1 MTGNVKGALFAL
13 AAFGV
18 FASHDAII
26 KALGE
31 TLSPVQILFFATL
44 FGFPLVGLMLMRDR
58 TDGTLVPRHPWW
70 VALRT
75 LSAAV
80 GALSAFYAFTT
91 LPLAQVYAILFAAP
105 LLITVLAIPILGERV
120 RLRRGLAVLVGLA
133 GVMIVL
139 RPGSATLAPGH
150 LAALAAAVFSALS
163 AIIVRKIG
171 AEERSVVLIIYPLMA
186 NFLLMGALLPVVYV
200 PMEGAQLGAVAVVAG
215 LGFAGMLLV
224 IAAYRAGEAVVIAP
238 MQYSQIMWA
247 TLWGFLIF
255 GEVPDAATL
264 VGAGVVIASG
274 VYIVLREGRASASQ
288 TRPVLAARSRAGT
301 PTAPVLPPA
310 PPAAGRPRD
319 GDPPDKKV

>member
-1 MTGNVKGALFAL
+1 MTGNVRGALFAL
-13 AAFGV
+13 AAFAV

-26 KALGE
+26 KSLGG

-44 FGFPLVGLMLMRDR
+44 FGFPLVGMMLMRDR

-80 GALSAFYAFTT
+80 SALSAFYAFTT

-120 RLRRGLAVLVGLA
+120 RLRRSLAVLVGLA

-139 RPGSATLAPGH
+139 RPGSAALEPGH

-171 AEERSVVLIIYPLMA
+171 AAERSVVLIIYPLMA
-186 NFLLMGALLPVVYV
+186 NFLLMGALLPFVYV
-200 PMEGAQLGAVAVVAG
+200 PMEARELGATAVIAA
-215 LGFAGMLLV
+215 LGFTGMLLV
-224 IAAYRAGEAVVIAP
+224 IGAYRAGEAVVIAP
-238 MQYSQIMWA
+238 MQYSQIIWA
-247 TLWGFLIF
+247 TLWGFLF
-255 GEVPDAATL
+255 FSEVPDAATMI
-264 VGAGVVIASG
+264 GAGVVIASG
-274 VYIVLREGRASASQ
+274 TYIVLREGRAGASRSQ
-288 TRPVLAARSRAGT
+288 PVLGARSRAGT
-301 PTAPVLPPA
+301 PTAPVLPPRSGSSNG
-310 PPAAGRPRD
+310 PGPRN
-319 GDPPDKKV
+319 